1 MKNGSLSNWLKAVE
15 QEIIEIAERVSAK
28 SAKLQLIAHN
38 LSDSTNPVNLG
49 SQLRKDIANLR
60 ALAQRIHLKGI
71 QLARS
76 EAENQG

>member
-28 SAKLQLIAHN
+28 SAKLQLLALN
-38 LSDSTNPVNLG
+38 LSDSANPVNLV

>member
-1 MKNGSLSNWLKAVE
+1 MKNGSLSSWLKAVE

-28 SAKLQLIAHN
+28 SAKLQLIAPS
-38 LSDSTNPVNLG
+38 LSDSVNPVNLG
-49 SQLRKDIANLR
+49 SSLRKDIANLR
-60 ALAQRIHLKGI
+60 ALAQRIHFKGI